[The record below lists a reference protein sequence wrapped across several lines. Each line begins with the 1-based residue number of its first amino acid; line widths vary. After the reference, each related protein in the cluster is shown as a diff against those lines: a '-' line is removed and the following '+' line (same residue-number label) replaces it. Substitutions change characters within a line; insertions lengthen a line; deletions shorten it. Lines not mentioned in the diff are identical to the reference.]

1 MNKLEFWNNL
11 SVKKKM
17 LLLVLLPMAL
27 IVYLATR
34 QISALND
41 QLSDLEKVE
50 RLVRYSEVLSDIQ
63 SKTHDARPTAGLVD
77 IASSMQT
84 LKSLGPEIFPSDVA
98 VRLSGL
104 LDDYQESVVSIAEAA
119 DFIEKQELV
128 EWQVDTYKQIIMIIE
143 QSPAKG
149 VLPVVNGHMVAL
161 SQLEWLVFWANEE
174 IWQTQALV
182 QAYQVGESGD
192 LYSKQEIA
200 NLVQNQQ
207 LFVERF
213 VAINADPMQ
222 VNLLL
227 DSFSN
232 PAFEESSLFRNILL
246 SSEGITSLSGAEIK
260 AGLDALNLR
269 SNLIQGVSL
278 AIEEQLRQE
287 IRTLVTGFEQQRI
300 AFLSAVTLLTIM
312 LIVLGI
318 SLALRVTRNL
328 GLVLTFLEQKDEDQE
343 QAVSLSRTIGGK
355 DELSRFAKE
364 VERLTHERREG
375 ERRLLEAKDD
385 AEQAKEDAI
394 QASKAKSSF
403 LANMSHEIRTPLN
416 GVIGIS
422 EVLSD
427 TDLTATQKDYV
438 DTIETSSHLLLSL
451 INDILDFSKIES
463 GMLQI
468 NPHSTSIRET
478 IYDIASIVAPKV
490 KEKGIELNVDIDA
503 KVPFRVLADDHRMRQ
518 VLMNF
523 MSNAV
528 KFTEEGSVTIGVQY
542 QGESDNLAN
551 LLFEVKDSGIGI
563 DKARQS
569 KIFEAFAQ
577 EDDSTTRQ
585 FGGTGLGLA
594 ISTQLIELMGGK
606 IQLDSVKGVGSRFYF
621 TLPLAIDEREY
632 QHRSPLNFDEL
643 VMVCNSSTHE
653 ERIKRDLAFY
663 GMTVDSVAP
672 TLAELNL
679 DKVDSKTILIY
690 VDGGGISSE
699 EDSKRFADI
708 NGRGTAICLIR
719 QFDSANKDFGRNICA
734 LITYPLLGNR
744 LLKSIEACCKALA
757 QGSVYTS
764 IRNTSIDN
772 RIRVLLV
779 EDNLVNQKVATLHL
793 KKIGCEYDIANDGQE
808 AVTLFEKNQ
817 NYTFIL
823 MDCMM
828 PVMDGFEATENIRA
842 TEQRL
847 GLARTPIIALTASV
861 VDDDIQKCFDSGM
874 DDYVPKPFKAEILK
888 EKIVTAIELKQEQ
901 LGGQQAPVQNV
912 DTTSDVATANV
923 ADIEIE
929 HSQRQPQ
936 PENDNSASTN
946 ATATESSSKVLLVED
961 NLVNQKVA
969 SLHLEKAGYQYD
981 IADNGAE
988 AVALFQRNGRYDVI
1002 LMDCMMPVKD
1012 GFEATQDIRNY
1023 EKQQGMTPTPIIAL
1037 TASVVDDDIQKCFD
1051 AGMDAYVPKPVRREK
1066 LLHEMSNYLS

>member
-1 MNKLEFWNNL
+1 MNRLELWNNL
-11 SVKKKM
+11 SIKKKM

-27 IVYLATR
+27 IIYLATR
-34 QISALND
+34 QIGLLNA

-50 RLVRYSEVLSDIQ
+50 QLVRYSEVLSDIQ
-63 SKTHDARPTAGLVD
+63 SKSHDARPTSGLVD
-77 IASSMQT
+77 IDTSLQT

-104 LDDYQESVVSIAEAA
+104 LDDYQETVVSIAEAT
-119 DFIEKQELV
+119 DFVEKQELV

-149 VLPVVNGHMVAL
+149 VLPIVNGYMVAL
-161 SQLEWLVFWANEE
+161 SQLEWLVFWADEE

-182 QAYQVGESGD
+182 QAYQEGERGD
-192 LYSKQEIA
+192 QYSKQEIA

-232 PAFEESSLFRNILL
+232 PAFEESSIFRNILL
-246 SSEGITSLSGAEIK
+246 SNQGIFTLTSPEIR

-287 IRTLVTGFEQQRI
+287 IRTLISGFEQQRI
-300 AFLSAVTLLTIM
+300 AFLSAVTLLTVM

-318 SLALRVTRNL
+318 SFALRVTRNL
-328 GLVLTFLEQKDEDQE
+328 GLVLTFLEQKDEG
-343 QAVSLSRTIGGK
+343 QAVSLSRKIGGK

-375 ERRLLEAKDD
+375 EKRLLEAKED

-503 KVPFRVLADDHRMRQ
+503 NVPFRVLADDHRMRQ

-563 DKARQS
+563 DKQRQA

-621 TLPLAIDEREY
+621 TLPLAIDERDY
-632 QHRSPLNFDEL
+632 QHRTPLNYDEL
-643 VMVCNSSTHE
+643 VMVCNSSAYE

-663 GMTVDSVAP
+663 GMTVDKVAP
-672 TLAELNL
+672 SLAELNVASL
-679 DKVDSKTILIY
+679 ETKTILIY
-690 VDGGGISSE
+690 VDGGSVSSE
-699 EDSKRFADI
+699 KDSQRFAEI
-708 NGRGTAICLIR
+708 NGLGTAICLIR
-719 QFDSANKDFGRNICA
+719 QFDCANKDFGRNICA

-744 LLKSIEACCKALA
+744 LLKSIEACCKSLA
-757 QGSVYTS
+757 QGSIHAS
-764 IRNTSIDN
+764 SQSSGIDH
-772 RIRVLLV
+772 RISVLLV

-793 KKIGCEYDIANDGQE
+793 KKIGCDYDIANDGQE

-828 PVMDGFEATENIRA
+828 PVMDGFEATEMIRA

-847 GLARTPIIALTASV
+847 ELARTPIIALTASV

-888 EKIVTAIELKQEQ
+888 EKIVTAIELKQQE
-901 LGGQQAPVQNV
+901 LGKQQ
-912 DTTSDVATANV
+912 SSIDVALDVPVTAIDSTEALNASFETTANDGK
-923 ADIEIE
+923 DII
-929 HSQRQPQ
+929 SLKNPSVQ
-936 PENDNSASTN
+936 
-946 ATATESSSKVLLVED
+946 ESSVTVLLVED

-969 SLHLEKAGYQYD
+969 SLHLEKAGYHYD
-981 IADNGAE
+981 IAENGAE
-988 AVALFQRNGRYDVI
+988 AVELFQRKGSYDVI
-1002 LMDCMMPVKD
+1002 LMDCMMPIKD
-1012 GFEATQDIRNY
+1012 GFEATQEIRDF
-1023 EKQQGMTPTPIIAL
+1023 ERQQGMAPTPIIAL

>member
-34 QISALND
+34 QISVLNA

-149 VLPVVNGHMVAL
+149 VLPVVSGHMVAL

-174 IWQTQALV
+174 IWQTQTLV
-182 QAYQVGESGD
+182 QAYQDGETGD
-192 LYSKQEIA
+192 QYSKQEIA

-246 SSEGITSLSGAEIK
+246 SSEGITTLGSAEIK

-300 AFLSAVTLLTIM
+300 AFLSVVTLLTIM
-312 LIVLGI
+312 LIFLGI

-328 GLVLTFLEQKDEDQE
+328 GLVLTFLEQKDEDQT
-343 QAVSLSRTIGGK
+343 QAVSLSRKIGGK

-375 ERRLLEAKDD
+375 ERRLLEAKED

-632 QHRSPLNFDEL
+632 QHRSPLLFDEL
-643 VMVCNSSTHE
+643 VMVCNSSSHE

-663 GMTVDSVAP
+663 GMTVDSVAT

-690 VDGGGISSE
+690 VDGGGTSSE

-764 IRNTSIDN
+764 TQIASIDN

-888 EKIVTAIELKQEQ
+888 EKIVTAIELKQQE
-901 LGGQQAPVQNV
+901 LDGQQVPAQDVEPTFNV
-912 DTTSDVATANV
+912 ETANV
-923 ADIEIE
+923 ADIETE
-929 HSQRQPQ
+929 LSQRKPKL
-936 PENDNSASTN
+936 EDDNSAPINAAAKTSST
-946 ATATESSSKVLLVED
+946 KVLLVED

-988 AVALFQRNGRYDVI
+988 AVELFQRNGRYDVI

-1012 GFEATQDIRNY
+1012 GFEATQDIRDY

>member
-1 MNKLEFWNNL
+1 MSKLEFWNNL

-34 QISALND
+34 QISVLNA

-63 SKTHDARPTAGLVD
+63 AKTHDARPTSGLVD
-77 IASSMQT
+77 IDDSLQT

-98 VRLSGL
+98 VRLAGL
-104 LDDYQESVVSIAEAA
+104 LDDYQESVVSVAEAA
-119 DFIEKQELV
+119 DFTEKQELV
-128 EWQVDTYKQIIMIIE
+128 EWQVDTYKQIIMIVE

-182 QAYQVGESGD
+182 QAYQDGETGD
-192 LYSKQEIA
+192 QYSKQEIA

-246 SSEGITSLSGAEIK
+246 SSEGITTLSGAEIK

-328 GLVLTFLEQKDEDQE
+328 GLVLTFLEQKDEDQSH
-343 QAVSLSRTIGGK
+343 AVSLSQKIGGK

-375 ERRLLEAKDD
+375 ERRLLEAKED

-632 QHRSPLNFDEL
+632 QHRNPLHFDEL
-643 VMVCNSSTHE
+643 VMVCNSSAHE

-663 GMTVDSVAP
+663 GITVDSVAP

-679 DKVDSKTILIY
+679 GKVDSKTILIY

-699 EDSKRFADI
+699 EDSKRFAEI
-708 NGRGTAICLIR
+708 NGLGTAICLIR

-764 IRNTSIDN
+764 SQSASIDN

-793 KKIGCEYDIANDGQE
+793 KKIGCDYDIANDGRE

-828 PVMDGFEATENIRA
+828 PVMDGFEATEKIRA

-888 EKIVTAIELKQEQ
+888 EKIVTAIELKQEE
-901 LGGQQAPVQNV
+901 LGEQKALPQASAETENTVKNSQ
-912 DTTSDVATANV
+912 SD
-923 ADIEIE
+923 
-929 HSQRQPQ
+929 
-936 PENDNSASTN
+936 
-946 ATATESSSKVLLVED
+946 
-961 NLVNQKVA
+961 
-969 SLHLEKAGYQYD
+969 
-981 IADNGAE
+981 
-988 AVALFQRNGRYDVI
+988 
-1002 LMDCMMPVKD
+1002 
-1012 GFEATQDIRNY
+1012 
-1023 EKQQGMTPTPIIAL
+1023 TPIFL
-1037 TASVVDDDIQKCFD
+1037 R
-1051 AGMDAYVPKPVRREK
+1051 MPEK
-1066 LLHEMSNYLS
+1066 M

>member
-17 LLLVLLPMAL
+17 LLLVLLPLAL

-34 QISALND
+34 QINVLNT

-50 RLVRYSEVLSDIQ
+50 RLVRYSEVLSDVQ
-63 SKTHDARPTAGLVD
+63 SKTHDARPTSGLVD
-77 IASSMQT
+77 IDSSLQT
-84 LKSLGPEIFPSDVA
+84 LKSLGPEIFSADVA

-104 LDDYQESVVSIAEAA
+104 LDDYQESIASIAEAA
-119 DFIEKQELV
+119 DFAEKQELV

-143 QSPAKG
+143 QSPSKG

-182 QAYQVGESGD
+182 RAYQNGETGD
-192 LYSKQEIA
+192 QYSKQEIA

-246 SSEGITSLSGAEIK
+246 SSDGISTLGGAEIK

-287 IRTLVTGFEQQRI
+287 IRTLVSGFEQQRI
-300 AFLSAVTLLTIM
+300 AFLTAVTLLTVM
-312 LIVLGI
+312 LVVLGV

-328 GLVLTFLEQKDEDQE
+328 GLVLNFLEQKDEG
-343 QAVSLSRTIGGK
+343 QAVSLTKKIGGK

-364 VERLTHERREG
+364 VERLTHERQEG
-375 ERRLLEAKDD
+375 EKRLLEAKED
-385 AEQAKEDAI
+385 AEVAKEDAI

-503 KVPFRVLADDHRMRQ
+503 NVPFRVLADDHRMRQ

-551 LLFEVKDSGIGI
+551 LLFEVKDSGVGI
-563 DKARQS
+563 DKERQS

-594 ISTQLIELMGGK
+594 ISTQLIELMGGT

-632 QHRSPLNFDEL
+632 QHRSPLAFDEL
-643 VMVCNSSTHE
+643 VMVCNSSAYE
-653 ERIKRDLAFY
+653 ERIKRDLRFY
-663 GMTVDSVAP
+663 GITVDKVAP
-672 TLAELNL
+672 TLNGLNFSNTN
-679 DKVDSKTILIY
+679 SKTILIY
-690 VDGGGISSE
+690 VDGGGASSD
-699 EDSKRFADI
+699 EDSKRFAEI
-708 NGRGTAICLIR
+708 NGQGTAICLIR
-719 QFDSANKDFGRNICA
+719 QFDSTSKDFGRNICA

-744 LLKSIEACCKALA
+744 LLKSLEACCKVLA
-757 QGSVYTS
+757 QGNVYTNNQN
-764 IRNTSIDN
+764 ISIDN

-793 KKIGCEYDIANDGQE
+793 KKIGCDYDIANDGRE
-808 AVTLFEKNQ
+808 AVALFEKNQ

-828 PVMDGFEATENIRA
+828 PVMDGFEATEKIRSIEA
-842 TEQRL
+842 GLE
-847 GLARTPIIALTASV
+847 LARTPIIALTASV
-861 VDDDIQKCFDSGM
+861 VDDDIQKCFDCGM

-888 EKIVTAIELKQEQ
+888 EKIVNAIELKQEEQ
-901 LGGQQAPVQNV
+901 GEQQVQPVLSNDNASSPKLDSSEPDQQAITVGAV
-912 DTTSDVATANV
+912 RDCSAGISV
-923 ADIEIE
+923 
-929 HSQRQPQ
+929 
-936 PENDNSASTN
+936 PESNTR
-946 ATATESSSKVLLVED
+946 VLLVED

-981 IADNGAE
+981 IAGNGAE
-988 AVALFQRNGRYDVI
+988 AVELFQSKGSYDVI
-1002 LMDCMMPVKD
+1002 LMDCMMPIKD
-1012 GFEATQDIRNY
+1012 GFEATQDIRDY

-1066 LLHEMSNYLS
+1066 LLHEMSNYLT

>member
-1 MNKLEFWNNL
+1 MSKLEFWNNL

-34 QISALND
+34 QISVLNA

-63 SKTHDARPTAGLVD
+63 AKTHDARPTSGLVD
-77 IASSMQT
+77 IDDSLQT

-98 VRLSGL
+98 VRLAGL
-104 LDDYQESVVSIAEAA
+104 LDDYQESVVSVAEAA
-119 DFIEKQELV
+119 DFTEKQELV
-128 EWQVDTYKQIIMIIE
+128 EWQVDTYKQIIMIVE

-182 QAYQVGESGD
+182 QAYQDGETGD
-192 LYSKQEIA
+192 QYSKQEIA

-246 SSEGITSLSGAEIK
+246 SSEGITTLSGAEIK

-328 GLVLTFLEQKDEDQE
+328 GLVLTFLEQKDEDQSH
-343 QAVSLSRTIGGK
+343 AVSLSQKIGGK

-375 ERRLLEAKDD
+375 ERRLLEAKED

-594 ISTQLIELMGGK
+594 ISTSSLSSWGAKFNLI
-606 IQLDSVKGVGSRFYF
+606 Q
-621 TLPLAIDEREY
+621 
-632 QHRSPLNFDEL
+632 
-643 VMVCNSSTHE
+643 
-653 ERIKRDLAFY
+653 
-663 GMTVDSVAP
+663 
-672 TLAELNL
+672 
-679 DKVDSKTILIY
+679 
-690 VDGGGISSE
+690 
-699 EDSKRFADI
+699 
-708 NGRGTAICLIR
+708 
-719 QFDSANKDFGRNICA
+719 
-734 LITYPLLGNR
+734 
-744 LLKSIEACCKALA
+744 
-757 QGSVYTS
+757 
-764 IRNTSIDN
+764 
-772 RIRVLLV
+772 
-779 EDNLVNQKVATLHL
+779 
-793 KKIGCEYDIANDGQE
+793 
-808 AVTLFEKNQ
+808 
-817 NYTFIL
+817 
-823 MDCMM
+823 
-828 PVMDGFEATENIRA
+828 
-842 TEQRL
+842 
-847 GLARTPIIALTASV
+847 
-861 VDDDIQKCFDSGM
+861 
-874 DDYVPKPFKAEILK
+874 
-888 EKIVTAIELKQEQ
+888 
-901 LGGQQAPVQNV
+901 
-912 DTTSDVATANV
+912 
-923 ADIEIE
+923 
-929 HSQRQPQ
+929 
-936 PENDNSASTN
+936 
-946 ATATESSSKVLLVED
+946 
-961 NLVNQKVA
+961 
-969 SLHLEKAGYQYD
+969 
-981 IADNGAE
+981 
-988 AVALFQRNGRYDVI
+988 
-1002 LMDCMMPVKD
+1002 
-1012 GFEATQDIRNY
+1012 
-1023 EKQQGMTPTPIIAL
+1023 
-1037 TASVVDDDIQKCFD
+1037 
-1051 AGMDAYVPKPVRREK
+1051 
-1066 LLHEMSNYLS
+1066 

>member
-34 QISALND
+34 QISVLNN
-41 QLSDLEKVE
+41 QLTDLEKVE
-50 RLVRYSEVLSDIQ
+50 RMVRYSEVLSDIQ
-63 SKTHDARPTAGLVD
+63 SKTHDARPTSGVVD
-77 IASSMQT
+77 IENSLQT
-84 LKSLGPEIFPSDVA
+84 LKSLGPEIFPVEVA

-104 LDDYQESVVSIAEAA
+104 LDDYMESVVSIAEAA
-119 DFIEKQELV
+119 DFTEKQELV
-128 EWQVDTYKQIIMIIE
+128 EWQVDTYKQIMMIIE
-143 QSPAKG
+143 QSPEKA

-182 QAYQVGESGD
+182 QAYQNGEDGD
-192 LYSKQEIA
+192 QYSKQEIA

-232 PAFEESSLFRNILL
+232 PAFEESSVFRNILL
-246 SSEGITSLSGAEIK
+246 SSEGVATLSNAEIK
-260 AGLDALNLR
+260 AGLRSLNLR

-278 AIEEQLRQE
+278 VIEEQLRQE

-300 AFLSAVTLLTIM
+300 AFLSVVTLLTVM
-312 LIVLGI
+312 LIVIGV

-328 GLVLTFLEQKDEDQE
+328 GLVLTFLEQKDEAQT
-343 QAVSLSRTIGGK
+343 VSLSRKIGGK
-355 DELSRFAKE
+355 DELSRFATE

-375 ERRLLEAKDD
+375 EKRLLEAKED
-385 AEQAKEDAI
+385 AEKAKEDAI

-490 KEKGIELNVDIDA
+490 KEKGIELNVDIDSN
-503 KVPFRVLADDHRMRQ
+503 VPFRVLADDHRMRQ

-621 TLPLAIDEREY
+621 TLPLAIDERQY
-632 QHRSPLNFDEL
+632 QHRSPLNYDEL
-643 VMVCNSSTHE
+643 VMVCNSSTYE

-663 GMTVDSVAP
+663 GMTVDRVTAS
-672 TLAELNL
+672 LEELHL
-679 DKVDSKTILIY
+679 DQVSSKTILIY
-690 VDGGGISSE
+690 VDGGGVSSE
-699 EDSKRFADI
+699 EDSKRLADI
-708 NGRGTAICLIR
+708 NGQGTAICLIR
-719 QFDSANKDFGRNICA
+719 QFDSANKDFGRNICS

-764 IRNTSIDN
+764 NSNASIDN

-793 KKIGCEYDIANDGQE
+793 KKIGCDYDIANDGQE
-808 AVTLFEKNQ
+808 AVALFEKNQ

-828 PVMDGFEATENIRA
+828 PVMDGFEATEKIRSK
-842 TEQRL
+842 EQQL

-888 EKIVTAIELKQEQ
+888 EKIVTAIEMKQE
-901 LGGQQAPVQNV
+901 GVVEQQALIQPDEGKDN
-912 DTTSDVATANV
+912 TSQEAKVEEV
-923 ADIEIE
+923 EI
-929 HSQRQPQ
+929 
-936 PENDNSASTN
+936 ASRTQG
-946 ATATESSSKVLLVED
+946 TELSRKVLLVED

-981 IADNGAE
+981 IAGNGAE
-988 AVALFQRNGRYDVI
+988 AVELYQRKGSYDVI

-1012 GFEATQDIRNY
+1012 GFEATQDIRDY
-1023 EKQQGMTPTPIIAL
+1023 ERQQGMTPTPIIAL